1 MDDEAK
7 RATLALRLR
16 LYALSVTKD
25 MDDDEAR
32 IFRYDS
38 RGKARHPKRK
48 TRPIVEDDNG
58 LKFRW
63 RSLVLVDGLSTGYV
77 LAPVGSCRSSAVC
90 RRRPMGLR
98 RVTTSDEITERDM
111 DELLE
116 WE

>member
-32 IFRYDS
+32 VIRYDS

-48 TRPIVEDDNG
+48 PRPIVEDDNG

-63 RSLVLVDGLSTGYV
+63 RSLVLVDGLSIGYV

-90 RRRPMGLR
+90 RRRPFGLR
-98 RVTTSDEITERDM
+98 RVTILDEITERDM

>member
-7 RATLALRLR
+7 RATLALRVR

-32 IFRYDS
+32 IIRYDS
-38 RGKARHPKRK
+38 RGKARHPMRK

-63 RSLVLVDGLSTGYV
+63 RSLVLVDGLSIGYV

-90 RRRPMGLR
+90 RRRPFGLR
-98 RVTTSDEITERDM
+98 RVTILDEITERDM